1 MSVLGNIA
9 GPAVLAEGLCKRFGE
24 TKALVGVDLVVER
37 AQVLGLLGP
46 NGAGKTTT
54 VRILT
59 TLLQARRRAGVHR
72 RHRRRRPSPPGPRPA
87 SGSPA
92 STPRSTSA

>member
-24 TKALVGVDLVVER
+24 TEALVDVDLVVER
-37 AQVLGLLGP
+37 AQVVGLLGP

-54 VRILT
+54 VRVFT
-59 TLLQARRRAGVHR
+59 TLIKPDRGRAFVDGIDVLTEPRGGPAPRGVSR
-72 RHRRRRPSPPGPRPA
+72 A
-87 SGSPA
+87 
-92 STPRSTSA
+92 